1 MLKADRNDYERICS
15 EFGVKD
21 LHLILKKLDEKKKE
35 RSQNKRKV

>member
-15 EFGVKD
+15 EFGVQD
-21 LHLILKKLDEKKKE
+21 LHLILKQLDEKKE